1 MPRLRTLT
9 TVLLLII
16 VPSLFVYFFY
26 YDSVANVQTILTRY
40 PISSTEKDSQLVRPV
55 PQQQPLQQ
63 HQQPA
68 QHQQQQ
74 QQSMQEQENRQHKY
88 SPIWKHI
95 INSAMSQLNQ
105 NYTTV
110 PGGQEI
116 RNTLQNDLSYVEIQ
130 PPHIPDEEES
140 KDHSEGI
147 EMKRQFVKDM
157 MKEAWFSY
165 VKYAW
170 GYNELQPLTK
180 DEFEIGRKWI
190 LTQLHFKNV
199 ENEVSVFETIIRYV
213 GGLLSCY
220 AFTGDLIF
228 LHKAREIAIALLP
241 AYETFTGIPYGLIV
255 PKTGKAHHHTWSNGA
270 ILSEFGSHH
279 LEYIYLS
286 DMTND
291 HRFSDRVNRI
301 RDVVNKTERPDGMY
315 LLMIDNI
322 NGRWT
327 DNKASMGA
335 LGDSFYEY
343 LIKSYIQSG
352 MKNQNALRMY
362 LEAMDAID
370 RSGMINRSASGR

>member
-1 MPRLRTLT
+1 MDTLY
-9 TVLLLII
+9 LMGLK
-16 VPSLFVYFFY
+16 
-26 YDSVANVQTILTRY
+26 Q
-40 PISSTEKDSQLVRPV
+40 
-55 PQQQPLQQ
+55 
-63 HQQPA
+63 
-68 QHQQQQ
+68 
-74 QQSMQEQENRQHKY
+74 
-88 SPIWKHI
+88 
-95 INSAMSQLNQ
+95 
-105 NYTTV
+105 
-110 PGGQEI
+110 
-116 RNTLQNDLSYVEIQ
+116 
-130 PPHIPDEEES
+130 
-140 KDHSEGI
+140 
-147 EMKRQFVKDM
+147 
-157 MKEAWFSY
+157 
-165 VKYAW
+165 
-170 GYNELQPLTK
+170 
-180 DEFEIGRKWI
+180 EFEIGRKWI

>member
-180 DEFEIGRKWI
+180 DGKLDSIFGSSKLGLTIVDSMDTLYLMGLKQEFEIGRKWI

-241 AYETFTGIPYGLIV
+241 AYETFTGKI
-255 PKTGKAHHHTWSNGA
+255 
-270 ILSEFGSHH
+270 
-279 LEYIYLS
+279 
-286 DMTND
+286 
-291 HRFSDRVNRI
+291 
-301 RDVVNKTERPDGMY
+301 
-315 LLMIDNI
+315 
-322 NGRWT
+322 
-327 DNKASMGA
+327 
-335 LGDSFYEY
+335 
-343 LIKSYIQSG
+343 
-352 MKNQNALRMY
+352 
-362 LEAMDAID
+362 
-370 RSGMINRSASGR
+370 